1 VAELERISLTLGRR
15 RRRAIRITFVPLV
28 DCFII
33 LLIFFML
40 QSSFTVPHGMD
51 LRSEK
56 KEQLK
61 AGSTSSESSLIYI
74 ELHKDGGLWLDGER
88 RDFADLPG
96 ALPKK
101 TDKSVIVASDPGVPL
116 QRAVDVIDV
125 LNAHGLTRVSLRE
138 ARQFR

>member
-1 VAELERISLTLGRR
+1 MAELEKISLSLGRR

-40 QSSFTVPHGMD
+40 QSSFVVPHGME
-51 LRSEK
+51 LRNEK
-56 KEQLK
+56 KEQL
-61 AGSTSSESSLIYI
+61 APGSSSKESSMVYI

-88 RDFADLPG
+88 RDLGDLPQ
-96 ALPKK
+96 ALPKRS
-101 TDKSVIVASDPGVPL
+101 DKSVIVASDPGVPL

-125 LNAHGLTRVSLRE
+125 LNAQGLTRVSLRE
-138 ARQFR
+138 ARQFK